1 MRKPWFEIIE
11 VVEARGRSMADIVAG
26 IAVKH
31 RVTLIELRGSSKL
44 QKVVDARREAYLAI
58 RRERGDIP
66 SERVGAFLDKEG
78 STVRHAWRRADQA
91 AA

>member
-26 IAVKH
+26 IAAKH
-31 RVTLIELRGSSKL
+31 RVTLRELRGASFERRL
-44 QKVVDARREAYLAI
+44 VAARREAYLAI
-58 RRERGDIP
+58 RRERGDI
-66 SERVGAFLDKEG
+66 SSARIGAFLDKEG